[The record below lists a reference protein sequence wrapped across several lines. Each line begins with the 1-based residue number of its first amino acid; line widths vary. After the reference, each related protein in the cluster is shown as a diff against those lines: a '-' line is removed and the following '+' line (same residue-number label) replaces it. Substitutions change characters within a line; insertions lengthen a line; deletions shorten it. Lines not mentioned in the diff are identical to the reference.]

1 LWFKQLILFKWNPL
15 LLVLVTFWLSFEIF
29 RNNLII
35 LGVAGFALAAAK
47 LYGVLASKPKW
58 KQVSLVGVNMLW
70 TGTFVLMLWDPDLL
84 VIESVYILPSVI
96 ILLGIGVSI
105 QERFNE

>member
-15 LLVLVTFWLSFEIF
+15 LLVLVTFWLSFEML
-29 RNNLII
+29 RNNLVI
-35 LGVAGFALAAAK
+35 LGIAGFALALAK
-47 LYGVLASKPKW
+47 LYAVLASKPKW
-58 KQVSLVGVNMLW
+58 KQASLVGINMFWSGML
-70 TGTFVLMLWDPDLL
+70 VLMLWDSTLL

-96 ILLGIGVSI
+96 ILLGIGISI